1 MSNQLLSTGGGIKKY
16 EKVKHSNFAA
26 KKPSSAGT

>member
-16 EKVKHSNFAA
+16 EKVKNSNFAA